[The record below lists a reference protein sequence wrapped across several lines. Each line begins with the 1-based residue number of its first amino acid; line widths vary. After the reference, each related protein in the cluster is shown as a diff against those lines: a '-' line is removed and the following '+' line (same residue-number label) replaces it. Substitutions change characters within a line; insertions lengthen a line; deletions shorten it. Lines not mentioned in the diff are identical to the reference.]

1 MTFTIVTGPAHG
13 TLSGAAPNLTYTPA
27 LNYNGQDS
35 FTFKVNDGQL
45 DSSSATVS
53 IAIAPVNDPPV
64 AQGQTLTT
72 TTGAPLPAT
81 LTATDPDGDA
91 LTYQVVTLPAHGSL
105 SGTAPNLT
113 YTLEPGYTGLDSF
126 TFLANDGTVNS
137 AAATV
142 EINVTAAAP
151 TAPSNLTATAISRSQ
166 INLSWIDN
174 SDNEQ
179 GFEVQRS
186 TDNVTF
192 VVAGTVGSGTTAYSS
207 TGLAANRQYYF
218 RVRAFNPSAY
228 STFSNTVRTRTL
240 KK

>member
-1 MTFTIVTGPAHG
+1 GM
-13 TLSGAAPNLTYTPA
+13 LSGTAPNLIYTPA
-27 LNYNGQDS
+27 LNYNGEDS

-45 DSSSATVS
+45 DSVPATVS
-53 IAIAPVNDPPV
+53 ITITAVNDPPV

-72 TTGAPLPAT
+72 TTGAPLPVT
-81 LTATDPDGDA
+81 LVATDQDGDP
-91 LTYQVVTLPAHGSL
+91 LTYQIVTGPAHGSL
-105 SGTAPNLT
+105 GGTAPNLT
-113 YTLEPGYTGLDSF
+113 YTSEPGYTGPDSF

-142 EINVTAAAP
+142 ELNVTGVAP
-151 TAPSNLTATAISRSQ
+151 LPPSNLTATTFSRSQ

-192 VVAGTVGSGTTAYSS
+192 VAVATTGPGATAYSS

-218 RVRAFNPSAY
+218 RVRAFNLPEYSA
-228 STFSNTVRTRTL
+228 FSNTVRARTL
-240 KK
+240 KR